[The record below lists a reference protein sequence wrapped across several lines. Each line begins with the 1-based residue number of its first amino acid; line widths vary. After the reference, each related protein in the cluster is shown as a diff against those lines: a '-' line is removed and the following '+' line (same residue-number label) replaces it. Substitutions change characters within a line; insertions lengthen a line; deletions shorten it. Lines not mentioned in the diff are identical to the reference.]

1 MQEDLIMDQ
10 KFILKRPTR
19 GSGNPGFSTPFDDG
33 FCAAAYHLNAGYPYD
48 NPYNQP
54 GEEEA
59 QADFAKGFDAGIDYY
74 NYYTK

>member
-1 MQEDLIMDQ
+1 MIVVQ
-10 KFILKRPTR
+10 KFILKRPIR

-33 FCAAAYHLNAGYPYD
+33 FAFAADHLNAGYAYD

-59 QADFAKGFDAGIDYY
+59 QADFARGFDAGIDYLLC
-74 NYYTK
+74 